1 MSHESQD
8 DVRASAEGNVPALPV
23 EVAAEAPAALQDDYD
38 ESQIKVLE
46 GLEAVRLR
54 PGMYIGGTG
63 NNALH
68 HLVYEA
74 VDNSIDEVMAGRAT
88 TVIVHVH
95 VDGSCSVVDD
105 GHGIPIGPMSHE
117 NPALDGK
124 PAVEVVMTVLHA
136 GGKFDNS
143 VYKVSGGLHGVGISC
158 VNALSEWLEVEILKG
173 GTLHQITFERGRV
186 DKPLHVVESAE
197 DAAEK
202 LDHPRNSGTRVTF
215 LPDHLIFPDITF
227 DYDTLAARLR
237 ELAYLN
243 PSTAIRLVDDR
254 VGPDGQLRGETFCY
268 ENGLIE
274 FVEHLNAAKTTVSPA
289 IYAKNE
295 QTEESLICEVALQWH
310 DGYNEN
316 LLAFA
321 NNIHNTDGGTHL
333 QGFKAALTRTLNAYA
348 KREGILKEKDP
359 TPSGEDLREGL
370 TAIVSVKLPDPQFN
384 NQPKERLLNTEIESY
399 VGAAVSEKL
408 GRWLEE
414 NPTFAKKIC
423 QKSVLAA
430 QAREA
435 ARKARELT
443 RRKSAL
449 DAGGMP
455 EKLADCS
462 TKDVDRS
469 ELFLVEGDSAGG
481 SAKGGRDSE
490 TQAVLPLRGKI
501 LNVEKARIDK
511 ILGFEEIRTIIRAL
525 ECGIGDGEDFDISKL
540 RYGKVIIMT
549 DADVDGSHIRTL
561 LLTFFFRQMPQLIK
575 RGRLF
580 IAQPP
585 LYKISRGKKNRYVL
599 GEGEMEQVLT
609 DNAMETAT
617 LVIRDDE
624 GEIVGRLSTEDSRRA
639 DQLLSRLRELVTI
652 VERRGLLFTD
662 LLAARDD
669 DPDGQGRLPS
679 YRLQWQDHEAFC
691 WSEAHATET
700 LRERGLTLGE
710 LTANGIK
717 AGEQPAPQ
725 QPTSVEDAQRRAK
738 MRELHENR
746 EIARLIKEL
755 AVFGIDIDD
764 YDLKQEESVTGEL
777 MPARYAWAVQGKRKG
792 DDADDEAGL
801 TEQYVEAPN
810 IPAILES
817 LHDVGRRGM
826 DIKRFKG
833 LGEMNPEEL
842 WDTTMNPETRQLL
855 QVTWDVGSEAEKLFS
870 VLMGD
875 NVEQRRRF
883 IEDHALEVKNL
894 DV

>member
-8 DVRASAEGNVPALPV
+8 ELRASAEGNVPAFPV
-23 EVAAEAPAALQDDYD
+23 EVAAEVPAALKDDYD

-158 VNALSEWLEVEILKG
+158 VNALSEWVEVEILKG

-186 DKPLHVVESAE
+186 DKPLHIVESAE

-202 LDHPRNSGTRVTF
+202 LDHPRSSGTRVTF

-243 PSTAIRLVDDR
+243 PSTAIKLVDDR
-254 VGPDGQLRGETFCY
+254 VGPDGQLRGETFCF

-289 IYAKNE
+289 IYARSE
-295 QTEESLICEVALQWH
+295 QTEENLICEVALQWH

-399 VGAAVSEKL
+399 VGAAVSENL

-414 NPTFAKKIC
+414 NPSFAKRIC

-525 ECGIGDGEDFDISKL
+525 ECGIGDSEDFDISKL

-599 GEGEMEQVLT
+599 GEGEMEHVLT

-624 GEIVGRLSTEDSRRA
+624 GEIVRRLSTEDSRRA
-639 DQLLSRLRELVTI
+639 DQLLSRLRELATI

-662 LLAARDD
+662 LLAARDN

-700 LRERGLTLGE
+700 LREKGLTLAE

-717 AGEQPAPQ
+717 AGEQAAPQ

-738 MRELHENR
+738 LRELHENR

-755 AVFGIDIDD
+755 AAFGIDIDD

-777 MPARYAWAVQGKRKG
+777 MPARYAWAVQNKRKS
-792 DDADDEAGL
+792 DDADEETHPA
-801 TEQYVEAPN
+801 EQYVEAPN

-842 WDTTMNPETRQLL
+842 WETTMNPETRQLL